1 MNDDTIADL
10 KQFIATTVRQEVA
23 SLEDRLGAKID
34 ALQASVAE
42 ALDTTNDDAHERL
55 QNHVLSLIRLD
66 ERED

>member
-1 MNDDTIADL
+1 MYNDDTIADL
-10 KQFIATTVRQEVA
+10 QQFIATTVRQEVA
-23 SLEDRLGAKID
+23 SLEDRLCAKID

-66 ERED
+66 

>member
-66 ERED
+66 

>member
-23 SLEDRLGAKID
+23 SPEDRLGAKID

-55 QNHVLSLIRLD
+55 QNHVL
-66 ERED
+66 

>member
-1 MNDDTIADL
+1 MYNDDTIADL

-66 ERED
+66 

>member
-1 MNDDTIADL
+1 MYNDDTIADL

-55 QNHVLSLIRLD
+55 QNHVL
-66 ERED
+66 